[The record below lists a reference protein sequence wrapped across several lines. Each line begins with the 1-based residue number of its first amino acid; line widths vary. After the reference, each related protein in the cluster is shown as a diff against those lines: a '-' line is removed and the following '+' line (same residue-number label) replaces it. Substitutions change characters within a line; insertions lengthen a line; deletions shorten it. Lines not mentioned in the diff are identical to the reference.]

1 MNFKVSSNQTSMTG
15 AELYVVLL
23 LIGLANVHAMS
34 IKGSERSP
42 NNNLENVDESAYK
55 VNYDV
60 YPVR

>member
-1 MNFKVSSNQTSMTG
+1 MTG
-15 AELYVVLL
+15 AELYVLLL

-34 IKGSERSP
+34 IKGNERSP

>member
-1 MNFKVSSNQTSMTG
+1 MTG

>member
-1 MNFKVSSNQTSMTG
+1 MTSVEFY
-15 AELYVVLL
+15 AILL

-34 IKGSERSP
+34 IKRSERSP
-42 NNNLENVDESAYK
+42 SNLENVDESAYK